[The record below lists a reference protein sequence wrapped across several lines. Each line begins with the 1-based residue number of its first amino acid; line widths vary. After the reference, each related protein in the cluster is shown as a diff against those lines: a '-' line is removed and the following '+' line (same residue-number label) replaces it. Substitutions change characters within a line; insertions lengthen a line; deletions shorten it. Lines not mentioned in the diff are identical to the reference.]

1 MQAAAALNGEY
12 NTSFL
17 TTQLIANY
25 GASLVCNVDR
35 EHTRYEVVLIFF
47 LLKKLLFFIIP
58 IIFY

>member
-35 EHTRYEVVLIFF
+35 EHTRYEVLEFF
-47 LLKKLLFFIIP
+47 YLLKFI
-58 IIFY
+58 YYLTVL